1 MFKTISAAV
10 LAVSVLAAPAMAT
23 TVIKTNNAP
32 AAKHIVL
39 KRSVANANA
48 KVIVVKKHHGHHR
61 FHRHGGRTVVIKR

>member
-10 LAVSVLAAPAMAT
+10 LAASLLAVPAMAT
-23 TVIKTNNAP
+23 TVIKTHNAP

-48 KVIVVKKHHGHHR
+48 KMVSKKHHHHHR
-61 FHRHGGRTVVIKR
+61 IHRHGGKKVIIKH

>member
-10 LAVSVLAAPAMAT
+10 LAVSVLAAPAMAAT
-23 TVIKTNNAP
+23 IIKTHNAP

-48 KVIVVKKHHGHHR
+48 RMIVVPKHHRHHHY
-61 FHRHGGRTVVIKR
+61 HRHGGKTVVIRH